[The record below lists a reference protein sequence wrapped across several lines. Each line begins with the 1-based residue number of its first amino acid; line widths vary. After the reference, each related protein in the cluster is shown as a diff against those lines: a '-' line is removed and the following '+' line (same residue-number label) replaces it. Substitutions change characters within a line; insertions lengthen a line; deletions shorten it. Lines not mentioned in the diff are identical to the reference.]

1 MFGMQIIDIVV
12 IVLYFAWIIWIGYR
26 SMKRIHNQEDFFLG
40 GRRFGKLIAMFSMF
54 GQATSGESGS
64 GAATQVKQMG
74 MSGIMVNIFPNFFA
88 LPVFFFSAK
97 WMRRL
102 RLLTMSLFYED
113 RYKSRKLAAVYTIS
127 QALFFILVVG
137 ISFMAM
143 AKTIQAIT
151 PKPVEALTVEQRAEY
166 DQAMRREVLEKQD
179 YASLGE
185 GARTE
190 LKELRLLKPHR
201 HFSYFGKFG
210 IVFGLAFVVL
220 IYAIG
225 GGLEA
230 AAKTDVIQSIFTLL
244 MTVLLLPVGLM
255 RINTMYGSS
264 GFIGAFRSIHRVLP
278 ESVFELMGSPANAEM
293 TWYLMLAMALML
305 PNSLC
310 QANQLVAAGAA
321 KDDRTA
327 REGFVDGLLIK
338 RFATVIWGLVG
349 MVILTIYAGE
359 LGDPDLLWGIASR
372 DLLGS
377 LGIGLV
383 GLMAACLMAALMSL
397 ADTHMIT
404 VAGMLTESVYRPLV
418 PDKSERH
425 YVTVGRIFSG
435 VYLVGGVA
443 VAMLADDLWTFFK
456 YMVTFNVIFAAPFL
470 MGMIWRRANAKAA
483 WATVIVT
490 GTVTVLVPLV
500 VSFTSLNESEIL
512 LKANTSQEIVR
523 TYKASLNDVT
533 ERERDIK
540 AWKESEANG
549 NAVGACPVVLQEGV
563 EFEKTF
569 ASRERAVFWD
579 GITAEKQDDGALVRK
594 GKGLIRA
601 EMLILAGCGVPL
613 EKLSYPMLET
623 LRFMMKF
630 LLSFVPFIVVA
641 LLTKPMDAVHL
652 DPFYAKLRTP
662 SYADREKDAEEMAKT
677 IVDPHRFDSVK
688 LFAGSSF
695 ELNRWDGYEV
705 KGVIR
710 IMVYVVLIYVALYA
724 VTMIGA

>member
-12 IVLYFAWIIWIGYR
+12 IFLYFAWIFWIGYR

-40 GRRFGKLIAMFSMF
+40 GRSFGKLVAVFSMF

-64 GAATQVKQMG
+64 ASATQVKQMG

-88 LPVFFFSAK
+88 LPVFFFAAK
-97 WMRRL
+97 WYRRL

-113 RYKSRKLAAVYTIS
+113 RYKSRKLAAVYTVS
-127 QALFFILVVG
+127 QALFFVLVIG

-151 PKPVEALTVEQRAEY
+151 PKPVEALTAVEQAEY
-166 DQAMRREVLEKQD
+166 DQALQRETLETQD
-179 YASLGE
+179 YTLLSEAE
-185 GARTE
+185 RAE
-190 LKELRLLKPHR
+190 LKDLRLLNPRR
-201 HFSYFGKFG
+201 HFSYLSKFG
-210 IVFGLAFVVL
+210 IVFGLAIVVL

-244 MTVLLLPVGLM
+244 MTVLILPVGFM
-255 RINTMYGSS
+255 RINEMYGSS
-264 GFIGAFRSIHRVLP
+264 GVLGAFQSIHRTLP

-293 TWYLMLAMALML
+293 SWYLMLAMALML

-321 KDDRTA
+321 KNDRIA
-327 REGFVDGLLIK
+327 REGFIDGLLIK

-349 MVILTIYAGE
+349 MVILTIYAGN

-383 GLMAACLMAALMSL
+383 GLMTACLMAALMSL
-397 ADTHMIT
+397 ADTQMIT
-404 VAGMLTESVYRPLV
+404 VSGMLTESIYRPLV
-418 PDKSERH
+418 PKKPERH

-435 VYLVGGVA
+435 LYLCGGVA
-443 VAMLADDLWTFFK
+443 VAMFADDLWTFFK

-470 MGMIWRRANAKAA
+470 MGMLWRRANAKAA
-483 WATVIVT
+483 WATVILT
-490 GTVTVLVPLV
+490 ATVTVLVPLA
-500 VSFTSLNESEIL
+500 VSFTSLNESEALMKVNIS
-512 LKANTSQEIVR
+512 KEITR
-523 TYKASLNDVT
+523 TYHASLNDIVDREQEIKTWT
-533 ERERDIK
+533 ELDARG
-540 AWKESEANG
+540 EA
-549 NAVGACPVVLQEGV
+549 EGPRP
-563 EFEKTF
+563 EPLEEGKPFEKTF
-569 ASRERAVFWD
+569 ASRERAIYWD
-579 GITAEKQDDGALVRK
+579 GITAETLEDGTLVRK

-601 EMLILAGCGVPL
+601 EMLILDGIGVPL
-613 EKLSYPMLET
+613 EELSYPMLET
-623 LRFMMKF
+623 LRFMLKF

-641 LLTKPMDAVHL
+641 LLTKPMDKRHL
-652 DPFYAKLRTP
+652 DVFYAKLRTP
-662 SYADREKDAEEMAKT
+662 SYADHAKDAEEMALT
-677 IVDPHRFDSVK
+677 RADPQRFDDMK
-688 LFAGSSF
+688 LFPNSSF
-695 ELNRWDGYEV
+695 ELSRWDRYEV

-710 IMVYVVLIYVALYA
+710 IMIYVMLIYVALYA

>member
-1 MFGMQIIDIVV
+1 MFGMQIIDIIV

-40 GRRFGKLIAMFSMF
+40 GRRFGKLMAMFSMF

-64 GAATQVKQMG
+64 AAATQVKQMG

-113 RYKSRKLAAVYTIS
+113 RYKSRSLAAVYTLS

-166 DQAMRREVLEKQD
+166 DQALEREALEKRD
-179 YASLGE
+179 YTTLTAE
-185 GARTE
+185 ERET
-190 LKELRLLKPHR
+190 LKELRLVKPR
-201 HFSYFGKFG
+201 RQFSYFNKFG
-210 IVFGLAFVVL
+210 IVFGLALVVL

-255 RINTMYGSS
+255 RINSMYGSS
-264 GFIGAFRSIHRVLP
+264 GFLGAFQTIHRVLP
-278 ESVFELMGSPANAEM
+278 GSVFELLGSPANAEM

-321 KDDRTA
+321 KNDRIA
-327 REGFVDGLLIK
+327 REGFIDGLLIK

-383 GLMAACLMAALMSL
+383 GLMTACLMAALMSL

-418 PDKSERH
+418 PNKKERH
-425 YVTVGRIFSG
+425 YVMVGRIFSG

-443 VAMLADDLWTFFK
+443 VAMLTDDLWTFFK

-483 WATVIVT
+483 WATVIAT
-490 GTVTVLVPLV
+490 GAVTVVVPLV
-500 VSFTSLNESEIL
+500 VSFTSLNESDAL
-512 LKANTSQEIVR
+512 LKANTSQEISR
-523 TYKASLNDVT
+523 TYKASLNDVADRD
-533 ERERDIK
+533 REIK
-540 AWKESEANG
+540 AWKESEAKG
-549 NAVGACPVVLQEGV
+549 EADGECPLPLQEGE
-563 EFEKTF
+563 EFGKTF
-569 ASRERAVFWD
+569 ASRERAIFWD
-579 GITAEKQDDGALVRK
+579 GITAEKLDDGTLVRK

-623 LRFMMKF
+623 LRFVMKF
-630 LLSFVPFIVVA
+630 LLSFVPFIAVA
-641 LLTKPMDAVHL
+641 LLTKPMEATHL
-652 DPFYAKLRTP
+652 DAFYAKLRTP
-662 SYADREKDAEEMAKT
+662 SYADHEKDAEEMAKT
-677 IVDPHRFDSVK
+677 IADPSRFDDVK
-688 LFAGSSF
+688 LWSGSCF
-695 ELNRWDGYEV
+695 EFNRWDRYEV

-710 IMVYVVLIYVALYA
+710 IMIYVALIYVALYA